1 MTVQIALCNDEP
13 AELTKTEKLLGVYG
27 QKHPEADFKIM
38 SFESTDK
45 LLGMLKDERYSPH
58 LVFIDIYMSEEK
70 TGESLPVGIEAARRL
85 RDMGSTAKL
94 FFLATSKEHALDAF
108 EVEASR
114 YLLKPLSAEKVF
126 PLLDGFLTE
135 LEEEREKYILLRV
148 KGTITRIPLN
158 DIIYCEAKGK
168 SQYIY
173 MKDGTW
179 VRQNL
184 TMARIYEMC
193 SVCQALVKVGVSYIV
208 SLEHI
213 VSMNARELLMDNGQ
227 KIYLPRGTFR
237 LLREQYLDYYCGR
250 E

>member
-1 MTVQIALCNDEP
+1 MTVEIALCDDEP
-13 AELTKTEKLLGVYG
+13 AELTKIEKILGAYEK
-27 QKHPEADFKIM
+27 KHPEADFKIER
-38 SFESTDK
+38 FESANK
-45 LLGMLKDERYSPH
+45 LLGMVRDGTYSPH
-58 LVFIDIYMSEEK
+58 LIFIDIYMPEEE
-70 TGESLPVGIEAARRL
+70 TGESLPIGIEAARRL

-94 FFLATSKEHALDAF
+94 FFFTTSKEHALDAF

-114 YLLKPLSAEKVF
+114 YLLKPLSEEKVF
-126 PLLDGFLTE
+126 NLLDGFLIE

-148 KGTITRIPLN
+148 EAMITKISLN

-168 SQYIY
+168 FQYIY
-173 MKDGTW
+173 MKDGTR

-193 SVCQALVKVGVSYIV
+193 SACQALVKVGVSYIV

-237 LLREQYLDYYCGR
+237 PLREQYLDYYCGR
-250 E
+250 D

>member
-1 MTVQIALCNDEP
+1 MTVQIALCDDEP
-13 AELTKTEKLLGVYG
+13 AELMKTEKILRAYE
-27 QKHPEADFKIM
+27 QEHPQADFKIER
-38 SFESTDK
+38 FESADK
-45 LLGMLKDERYSPH
+45 LLGMVGEETYLPY
-58 LVFIDIYMSEEK
+58 LIFIDIYMPDGK
-70 TGESLPVGIEAARRL
+70 TGERLPIGVEAAKQIRG
-85 RDMGSTAKL
+85 MGSTAKL
-94 FFLATSKEHALDAF
+94 FFLTTSREHALDAF

-114 YLLKPLSAEKVF
+114 YLLKPLSAEKLF
-126 PLLDGFLTE
+126 TLLDGFLKE

-148 KGTITRIPLN
+148 EGMITRIPLN

-168 SQYIY
+168 FQYIY
-173 MKDGTW
+173 MKDGTQ
-179 VRQNL
+179 VQQNL
-184 TMARIYEMC
+184 TMTRIYEMC

-208 SLEHI
+208 SLEHV

>member
-1 MTVQIALCNDEP
+1 MTVQIALCDDEP
-13 AELTKTEKLLGVYG
+13 AELTKTEKILVTYE
-27 QKHPEADFKIM
+27 QRRTEADFKIER
-38 SFESTDK
+38 FESTDK
-45 LLGMLKDERYSPH
+45 LLGMVREGTYWPH
-58 LVFIDIYMSEEK
+58 LILLIFICGGK
-70 TGESLPVGIEAARRL
+70 TGESIPVGLEAARRL

-94 FFLATSKEHALDAF
+94 FFLTTSKEHALDAF

-114 YLLKPLSAEKVF
+114 YLLKPLSGDKVF
-126 PLLDGFLTE
+126 TLLDSFLKE

-148 KGTITRIPLN
+148 EGTITRISLN

-168 SQYIY
+168 RQYIY
-173 MKDGTW
+173 MKDGTR
-179 VRQNL
+179 VLQNL
-184 TMARIYEMC
+184 TMARICEMC
-193 SVCQALVKVGVSYIV
+193 SVCQTLVKVGVSYIV